1 MKQLKGHGTKIK
13 EFRLLRKLSQ
23 EDLGKKVDV
32 TKSFISKV
40 ENEKTE
46 PSLEMLNKIAEALNV
61 DIVEFFDNKIRPPEK
76 IREVGGQWLVLGE
89 KLEKEGIT
97 PNQVEAWAEIVTK
110 YTKND

>member
-1 MKQLKGHGTKIK
+1 MKGYGSKIK
-13 EFRLLRKLSQ
+13 EIRLMRKMSQ
-23 EDLGKKVDV
+23 EELGEKVDV

-46 PSLEMLNKIAEALNV
+46 PSLEMLNKIAEALDV
-61 DIVEFFDNKIRPPEK
+61 DIVEFFDNKKPAPQV
-76 IREVGGQWLVLGE
+76 IREAGGQWLILGE

-97 PNQVEAWAEIVTK
+97 PDQVEAWAEIVTK